1 MKNLFNDFVQRIENP
16 EISKIGK
23 THNGVKKK
31 FFDFFYNDLFQIRNP
46 KIIEFGVRHG
56 VSTSLFLDL
65 CTINDGQLFSIDE
78 NDYAHTFNS
87 PKWHFIKSRDDNF
100 EFLKKKLPNDADIIF
115 LDTVHKADHVIKV
128 LISYFDILKKDGY
141 FIIDDISWIPYLK
154 KMNEHD
160 HFYKE
165 INNKET
171 FESLL
176 QIYSLNSSTMD
187 IKFNLTN
194 TGSVVITKLKN
205 EKLIFNKKKRSRDG
219 NLKNYLRLIY
229 KKIFN

>member
-1 MKNLFNDFVQRIENP
+1 MTKVSGSCFIPPPRLF
-16 EISKIGK
+16 
-23 THNGVKKK
+23 
-31 FFDFFYNDLFQIRNP
+31 
-46 KIIEFGVRHG
+46 
-56 VSTSLFLDL
+56 
-65 CTINDGQLFSIDE
+65 
-78 NDYAHTFNS
+78 
-87 PKWHFIKSRDDNF
+87 F
-100 EFLKKKLPNDADIIF
+100 EGADIIF

-154 KMNEHD
+154 NNEHD